1 MITKRQASH
10 LRKLIAEVEECSVG
24 VATEYEIGSHKQAEK
39 FAQELAAL
47 KKKLDAYLSRL
58 TEKVRCLTTIQVL
71 NPVAR
76 VTKIYPIAEV

>member
-24 VATEYEIGSHKQAEK
+24 VAMEYEIGKWSDAKNYEE
-39 FAQELAAL
+39 ELAAL

-58 TEKVRCLTTIQVL
+58 TEKV
-71 NPVAR
+71 
-76 VTKIYPIAEV
+76 